1 MTAIRYAGDP
11 DRTARRALVAR
22 ALRPFVDGTAPGMAS
37 SQITEARVAA
47 TARDAAEVVLPLLG
61 APARSAH
68 RVRGLIVP
76 ALVCGNTV
84 VFKPANDTPLLGE
97 RFVELLVEAG
107 VPAGVVN
114 IVHGFGR
121 EVGDRLVRHPD
132 VPEGKPA
139 GPRANMSDAP
149 AWTLESRDGDTVVG
163 PAGTVG
169 VLIRSD
175 RRHALIVED
184 GRPVRAHSRCECD
197 PARRRGRA
205 EVAFERIAFGRR
217 RRILDVR
224 AGRVCPLCRAPVD
237 G

>member
-1 MTAIRYAGDP
+1 MTALRHATDP
-11 DRTARRALVAR
+11 DRAARRELVAR

-47 TARDAAEVVLPLLG
+47 TARDAAEAVLPLLG
-61 APARSAH
+61 SPARSAH

-76 ALVCGNTV
+76 ALVCGWPELDE
-84 VFKPANDTPLLGE
+84 VFERVIDKLLALPPA
-97 RFVELLVEAG
+97 
-107 VPAGVVN
+107 
-114 IVHGFGR
+114 
-121 EVGDRLVRHPD
+121 HPD
-132 VPEGKPA
+132 VVE
-139 GPRANMSDAP
+139 P
-149 AWTLESRDGDTVVG
+149 AWDEQLAAEPKRAAEPTVDASGVTPWTPQSRELDTVVG

-175 RRHALIVED
+175 RRHAVIVED
-184 GRPVRAHSRCECD
+184 GRPVRTHSRCDCD

-205 EVAFERIAFGRR
+205 EVAFERISFGRG

-224 AGRVCPLCRAPVD
+224 AGRACPLCRAPVE

>member
-1 MTAIRYAGDP
+1 MTAIRHAADADRP
-11 DRTARRALVAR
+11 DRRALVVR

-47 TARDAAEVVLPLLG
+47 TARDAADAVLPLLG
-61 APARSAH
+61 SPTRSAH

-76 ALVCGNTV
+76 ALVCGWQELDEVFERV
-84 VFKPANDTPLLGE
+84 VEKLLALPPA
-97 RFVELLVEAG
+97 
-107 VPAGVVN
+107 
-114 IVHGFGR
+114 
-121 EVGDRLVRHPD
+121 HPD
-132 VPEGKPA
+132 VVEPAWDEQLAEPKPA
-139 GPRANMSDAP
+139 EPRVSASDVP
-149 AWTLESRDGDTVVG
+149 AWSLESRDGDTVVG

-169 VLIRSD
+169 VIIRSD

-205 EVAFERIAFGRR
+205 EVRFERITFGRG

-224 AGRVCPLCRAPVD
+224 AGSACPLCRAPVD

>member
-1 MTAIRYAGDP
+1 MTAIRHAAET
-11 DRTARRALVAR
+11 DRADRRALVAR

-47 TARDAAEVVLPLLG
+47 TARDAADAVLPLLG
-61 APARSAH
+61 SPARSAH

-76 ALVCGNTV
+76 ALVCGWPELDEVFERV
-84 VFKPANDTPLLGE
+84 VDKLLALPPA
-97 RFVELLVEAG
+97 
-107 VPAGVVN
+107 
-114 IVHGFGR
+114 
-121 EVGDRLVRHPD
+121 HPD
-132 VPEGKPA
+132 VAEPA
-139 GPRANMSDAP
+139 WDEQLAEPQPAEPRAIASDAP
-149 AWTLESRDGDTVVG
+149 AWSLESRDGDTVVG

-205 EVAFERIAFGRR
+205 EVRFERIAFGRG

-224 AGRVCPLCRAPVD
+224 AGSACPLCRAPVD
-237 G
+237 A

>member
-1 MTAIRYAGDP
+1 MTAARHATDP
-11 DRTARRALVAR
+11 DRAARRALVAR

-37 SQITEARVAA
+37 SLLTEARVAA
-47 TARDAAEVVLPLLG
+47 TARDAAEAVLPLLG
-61 APARSAH
+61 SPAPSAH

-76 ALVCGNTV
+76 ALVCGWNELDAVFERV
-84 VFKPANDTPLLGE
+84 VDKLLALPPA
-97 RFVELLVEAG
+97 
-107 VPAGVVN
+107 
-114 IVHGFGR
+114 
-121 EVGDRLVRHPD
+121 HPD
-132 VPEGKPA
+132 VVDPA
-139 GPRANMSDAP
+139 WDAQLPGPRPSEPRADAP
-149 AWTLESRDGDTVVG
+149 DATPWTASSREGDTVAG

-205 EVAFERIAFGRR
+205 EVAFERVAFGRG

-224 AGRVCPLCRAPVD
+224 AGRVCPLCRAPID

>member
-1 MTAIRYAGDP
+1 MTAARHADP
-11 DRTARRALVAR
+11 DRAARRALVAR
-22 ALRPFVDGTAPGMAS
+22 ALRPFVDGNAPGMAS
-37 SQITEARVAA
+37 SLLTEARVAA
-47 TARDAAEVVLPLLG
+47 TARDAAEAVLPLLG
-61 APARSAH
+61 SPAPSAH

-76 ALVCGNTV
+76 ALVCGWPELDAVFERV
-84 VFKPANDTPLLGE
+84 VDKLLALPPA
-97 RFVELLVEAG
+97 
-107 VPAGVVN
+107 
-114 IVHGFGR
+114 
-121 EVGDRLVRHPD
+121 HPD
-132 VPEGKPA
+132 VVDPA
-139 GPRANMSDAP
+139 WDAQLPGPRPAEPRPDAP
-149 AWTLESRDGDTVVG
+149 DATPWTVDSRDGDTVAG

-205 EVAFERIAFGRR
+205 EVAFERIAFGRG

-224 AGRVCPLCRAPVD
+224 AGRVCPLCRAPID

>member
-1 MTAIRYAGDP
+1 MTAARHAADS
-11 DRTARRALVAR
+11 DRAARRALVAR

-37 SQITEARVAA
+37 SLLTEARVAA
-47 TARDAAEVVLPLLG
+47 TARDAAEAVLPLLG
-61 APARSAH
+61 APAPSAH

-76 ALVCGNTV
+76 ALVCGWNELDV
-84 VFKPANDTPLLGE
+84 VFDRVVDKLLALPPA
-97 RFVELLVEAG
+97 
-107 VPAGVVN
+107 
-114 IVHGFGR
+114 
-121 EVGDRLVRHPD
+121 HPD
-132 VPEGKPA
+132 VVDPAWDAQLGGPKPA
-139 GPRANMSDAP
+139 EPRPDAIGATP
-149 AWTLESRDGDTVVG
+149 WTVHSRDGDTVAG

-205 EVAFERIAFGRR
+205 EVAFERIAFGRG

-224 AGRVCPLCRAPVD
+224 AGRVCPLCRAPV
-237 G
+237 GA

>member
-76 ALVCGNTV
+76 ALVCGWAELDE
-84 VFKPANDTPLLGE
+84 VFERVLDKLLALPPA
-97 RFVELLVEAG
+97 
-107 VPAGVVN
+107 
-114 IVHGFGR
+114 
-121 EVGDRLVRHPD
+121 HPD
-132 VPEGKPA
+132 VVEPSWDEQLAEGKPA
-139 GPRANMSDAP
+139 EPRANMSDAP

-175 RRHALIVED
+175 RRHALSVED
-184 GRPVRAHSRCECD
+184 GRPVRALSRCACD
-197 PARRRGRA
+197 PARRRGRS
-205 EVAFERIAFGRR
+205 EVAFESIAFGRR
-217 RRILDVR
+217 RRTLDVR

>member
-1 MTAIRYAGDP
+1 MTAIRHAADP
-11 DRTARRALVAR
+11 ERASRRAIVAR

-37 SQITEARVAA
+37 SQITETRVAA
-47 TARDAAEVVLPLLG
+47 TARDAADAVLPLLG
-61 APARSAH
+61 TPAPSAH

-76 ALVCGNTV
+76 ALVCGWGELDEVFDRV
-84 VFKPANDTPLLGE
+84 VDKLLALPPA
-97 RFVELLVEAG
+97 
-107 VPAGVVN
+107 
-114 IVHGFGR
+114 
-121 EVGDRLVRHPD
+121 HPD
-132 VPEGKPA
+132 VVEPAWDEQLAEPKPA
-139 GPRANMSDAP
+139 EPRARVSDAP
-149 AWTLESRDGDTVVG
+149 AWSLESRDGDTVVG

-169 VLIRSD
+169 SLIRSD

-205 EVAFERIAFGRR
+205 EVAFERIAFGCG

-224 AGRVCPLCRAPVD
+224 AGRACPLCRAPVD